1 MDRARG
7 ALKGPGFWRH
17 LRAAYNRQIPEH
29 QARIS
34 DIITACHKSAP
45 DIVLFPACT
54 AIWKY
59 HAQLERYRQET
70 RKLRCII
77 FGCLKISPSHFKEH
91 SEIWARG
98 RRLMKFDSRW
108 PIAANLE
115 GIPSVIA
122 QSSTIKV
129 IYQAP
134 FLTLPSD
141 EMPANPP
148 YKLALDLGHGQYQ
161 GRYRRVFR
169 KLRSMGM
176 DAVLSFWRNQRGQTN
191 YHWVEARNRYTLE
204 RHELPHGDYLDLL
217 EFH

>member
-1 MDRARG
+1 MDPARG

-17 LRAAYNRQIPEH
+17 LRAAYGHQLPGY

-34 DIITACHKSAP
+34 GIITACHQQDI

-54 AIWKY
+54 AIWRY
-59 HAQLERYRQET
+59 HTQLERYRQEI
-70 RKLRCII
+70 RKLRCAI
-77 FGCLKISPSHFKEH
+77 FGCLKVSPSHCKEH
-91 SEIWARG
+91 SEIWAHG
-98 RRLMKFDSRW
+98 HRLMKLDSRW
-108 PIAANLE
+108 PIAVKLA

-129 IYQAP
+129 VYQAP

-141 EMPANPP
+141 RLPATPP
-148 YKLALDLGHGQYQ
+148 YRLALDLGHGQYQ

-176 DAVLSFWRNQRGQTN
+176 DAVLSFWRNQQGQTN
-191 YHWVEARNRYTLE
+191 YHWVEARSRYTLE